1 MIWLFLPHLPAISS
15 LITIRQLWQQR
26 PLEICNSTH
35 WKFHSRFPIHYETV
49 QHVPQ
54 AHKTHRQK
62 PHSEIFK
69 LLLLLWTQNEYEFN
83 FLFMK
88 IVLIGLLKL
97 NSKRIAAENLIFLI
111 WLLCELCCKI
121 LGNNVDGEVM
131 MDWENGEIVGEEMRD
146 F

>member
-1 MIWLFLPHLPAISS
+1 
-15 LITIRQLWQQR
+15 
-26 PLEICNSTH
+26 
-35 WKFHSRFPIHYETV
+35 
-49 QHVPQ
+49 
-54 AHKTHRQK
+54 
-62 PHSEIFK
+62 
-69 LLLLLWTQNEYEFN
+69 
-83 FLFMK
+83 MK